1 VFADVRGWVK
11 RNYKTSERSGISTR
25 FYDEVLVPI
34 VGLAGTGGSNVSL
47 GTTNTGLALATPAAV
62 FFEDPNRAA
71 NISGLAGTT
80 GIGTGTTGYVHVVF
94 NELVFAGAGAT
105 VRIRAFDANG
115 ANETTAIVGTAASI
129 ARGVTVANWTYQY
142 TGTSSTTGT
151 GPQLTTNY
159 NGQIT
164 NRVAFAF
171 TAPSTVLSA
180 NVPFTTS
187 VTSANQTVAIGGTI
201 ILVDSV
207 TNVAVGS
214 SLTVAGKLTN
224 VPVVA
229 VGSTSVQIGSASTI
243 ATTITA
249 GLGVTFST
257 RTNATKLVID
267 TGAGFIGLVTD
278 IYNGAGVTS
287 SFTSDIIRNVGGAGT
302 AFSVQKQ
309 TTNPVGLGTTTLTA
323 TA

>member
-1 VFADVRGWVK
+1 MSLWGISTATELSANNYNIPKYVKDVARANSRHDVFADVRGWVR

-34 VGLAGTGGSNVSL
+34 AGLAGTGGSNVSL
-47 GTTNTGLALATPAAV
+47 GTTNTGLSIATPAAV

-71 NISGLAGTT
+71 NISSLAGTT
-80 GIGTGTTGYVHVVF
+80 GIGTGQTGYVHVVF

-105 VRIRAFDANG
+105 VLINQSTG
-115 ANETTAIVGTAASI
+115 SPIVAYAASI
-129 ARGVTVANWTYQY
+129 ARGVTVANWTYAY
-142 TGTSSTTGT
+142 PTVGGGATTGT

-171 TAPSTVLSA
+171 TAPNTGIGTVL
-180 NVPFTTS
+180 
-187 VTSANQTVAIGGTI
+187 
-201 ILVDSV
+201 
-207 TNVAVGS
+207 
-214 SLTVAGKLTN
+214 
-224 VPVVA
+224 
-229 VGSTSVQIGSASTI
+229 
-243 ATTITA
+243 
-249 GLGVTFST
+249 
-257 RTNATKLVID
+257 RID
-267 TGAGFIGLVTD
+267 TARGFVGLITD

-309 TTNPVGLGTTTLTA
+309 TTNPVGLGTTTLTI